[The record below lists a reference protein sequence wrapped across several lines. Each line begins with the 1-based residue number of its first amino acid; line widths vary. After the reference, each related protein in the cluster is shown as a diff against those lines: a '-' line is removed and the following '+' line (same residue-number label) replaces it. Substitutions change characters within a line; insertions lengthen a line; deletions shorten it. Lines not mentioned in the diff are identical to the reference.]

1 MAEGREPERLCV
13 GCRRSAPKSELL
25 RIVAGPDATAV
36 MAPAGT
42 VPGRGAYVHRTPACV
57 DAAMETG
64 ALARALRV
72 AIGAEEAS
80 NLLRELQGVIEG
92 T

>member
-1 MAEGREPERLCV
+1 MAGGRKPERLCV

-25 RIVAGPDATAV
+25 RIVAGPDAMPV

-80 NLLRELQGVIEG
+80 NLLRDIEGVIEKR
-92 T
+92 